1 MNAEKRHHAISIKT
15 VKNMNTKQKPT
26 LEFWQV
32 WNMCFGFFGIQ
43 YGFGLQQA
51 NLSPIF
57 SYHGAA
63 EHELPILWLAGPVTG
78 LLIQPLIGAISDRT
92 WTSFGRRK
100 PFFLWGALI
109 GSVAVMFMPYV
120 PELWMV
126 VGLFWILDAA
136 MNTAMEPYRAM
147 VGDMVNREQR
157 PFAFALQTFMISGG
171 QILASLMPVVMIA
184 FGVSAVTDGTQIPDI
199 VKYSFVVGVIVIMTT
214 AIWSF
219 IKVKEYPPEDIVA
232 FKAEN
237 KGKVLSNVLS
247 DLWSAMRDMPK
258 SLRTLW
264 WVKLAT
270 WFGLPLMW
278 QYLSLSIAHHVY
290 NAPTPDAPGFAEGT
304 AQGGTAFAVMHITTL
319 VMSFFIAKTIHRLG
333 DSKVYA
339 LCLLVGGIGF
349 LSMQLTTDL
358 YLTLACMALVGVGW
372 AGVITVPFIMCANVA
387 PMMRIGVYMGLLNA
401 MICLPQI
408 LEMVSIGYIYE
419 SVLGGD
425 PRNALALCGVLFII
439 GAGLALR
446 INTAEDTKLSQS
458 QDF

>member
-1 MNAEKRHHAISIKT
+1 MN
-15 VKNMNTKQKPT
+15 NQQKPT

-78 LLIQPLIGAISDRT
+78 LIIQPLIGAISDRT

-147 VGDMVNREQR
+147 VGDMVNKKQQ

-171 QILASLMPVVMIA
+171 QILASIMPVVMIA

-199 VKYSFVVGVIVIMTT
+199 VKYSFVCGVVVIIAT
-214 AIWSF
+214 ALWSF
-219 IKVKEYPPEDIVA
+219 SKVQEYPPQDIEA
-232 FKAEN
+232 FKKEN
-237 KGKVLSNVLS
+237 QGKILSNVIS
-247 DLWSAMRDMPK
+247 DLWSALRDMPQ
-258 SLRTLW
+258 SLRSLW
-264 WVKLAT
+264 WVKLLT

-278 QYLSLSIAHHVY
+278 QYLSLSIAHHVF
-290 NAPTPDAPGFAEGT
+290 NAPTPESAGFAEGT
-304 AQGGTAFAVMHITTL
+304 AHGGTAFAVMHVTTL
-319 VMSFFIAKTIHRLG
+319 IMSFFIAKTIHKFG
-333 DSKVYA
+333 DNRVYA
-339 LCLLVGGIGF
+339 FCLFVGGLGF
-349 LSMQLTTDL
+349 LAMQLTTNL
-358 YLTLACMALVGVGW
+358 YLTLACMSLVGVGW

-387 PMMRIGVYMGLLNA
+387 PVMRIGIYMGLLNA

-408 LEMVSIGYIYE
+408 MEMLSIGFIYD
-419 SVLGGD
+419 SILGGD
-425 PRNALALCGVLFII
+425 PRNALALCGLLFIV
-439 GAGLALR
+439 GAGFALR
-446 INTAEDTKLSQS
+446 INTEKDTMRSQG
-458 QDF
+458 

>member
-1 MNAEKRHHAISIKT
+1 MIAENRHHAISIKT

-184 FGVSAVTDGTQIPDI
+184 FGVSAATDGTQIPDI

-319 VMSFFIAKTIHRLG
+319 VMSFFIAKTIHRFG

-387 PMMRIGVYMGLLNA
+387 PMLRIGVYMGLLNA

-446 INTAEDTKLSQS
+446 INTAEDTKLSHS
-458 QDF
+458 QDC

>member
-1 MNAEKRHHAISIKT
+1 MN
-15 VKNMNTKQKPT
+15 NKQKPT

-63 EHELPILWLAGPVTG
+63 EHELPMLWLAGPVTG

-147 VGDMVNREQR
+147 VGDMVNRKQR

-171 QILASLMPVVMIA
+171 QILASLMPVIMIA
-184 FGVSAVTDGTQIPDI
+184 FGVSAVTDGNQIPDI
-199 VKYSFVVGVIVIMTT
+199 VKYSFVIGVVVIIVT
-214 AIWSF
+214 ALWSF
-219 IKVKEYPPEDIVA
+219 NKVQEYPPENIDE

-237 KGKVLSNVLS
+237 KGKVLTHVVS
-247 DLWSAMRDMPK
+247 DLWIALKDMPK

-264 WVKLAT
+264 WVKLVT

-290 NAPTPDAPGFAEGT
+290 NAPTPDAAGFAVGT
-304 AQGGTAFAVMHITTL
+304 AQGGKAFAVMQITTL
-319 VMSFFIAKTIHRLG
+319 VVSFFIAKTIHKFG

-339 LCLLVGGIGF
+339 FCLLIGGLGF
-349 LSMQLTTDL
+349 LSMQLTSDL
-358 YLTLACMALVGVGW
+358 YMTLACMVLVGIGW

-387 PMMRIGVYMGLLNA
+387 PVMRIGIYMGLLNA

-408 LEMVSIGYIYE
+408 LEMLSIGLIYE

-425 PRNALALCGVLFII
+425 PRNALALCGLLFLV
-439 GAGLALR
+439 GAALALR
-446 INTAEDTKLSQS
+446 INTEEDTRISQG
-458 QDF
+458 QEV

>member
-1 MNAEKRHHAISIKT
+1 MN
-15 VKNMNTKQKPT
+15 NKQKPT
-26 LEFWQV
+26 LAFWQV

-57 SYHGAA
+57 SYHGAL
-63 EHELPILWLAGPVTG
+63 EHELPMLWLAGPVTG

-92 WTSFGRRK
+92 WTRFGRRK
-100 PFFLWGALI
+100 PFFLWGALV

-171 QILASLMPVVMIA
+171 QILASLMPVIMIA
-184 FGVSAVTDGTQIPDI
+184 FGVSAVTDGNQIPDI
-199 VKYSFVVGVIVIMTT
+199 VKYSFVIGVIVIIAT
-214 AIWSF
+214 AFWSF
-219 IKVKEYPPEDIVA
+219 NRVQEYPPENVEA

-237 KGKVLSNVLS
+237 KGKVFSHVLI
-247 DLWSAMRDMPK
+247 DLWTALKDMPQ

-264 WVKLAT
+264 WVKLVT

-319 VMSFFIAKTIHRLG
+319 VMSFFIAKTIHKFG

-339 LCLLVGGIGF
+339 FCLMVGGLGF

-358 YLTLACMALVGVGW
+358 YMTLACMALVGVGW

-387 PMMRIGVYMGLLNA
+387 PMMRIGIYMGLLNG

-408 LEMVSIGYIYE
+408 MEMVSIGFIYE

-425 PRNALALCGVLFII
+425 PRNALALCGVLFLV
-439 GAGLALR
+439 GAVLALR
-446 INTAEDTKLSQS
+446 INTAADTKTSMSQEA
-458 QDF
+458 

>member
-1 MNAEKRHHAISIKT
+1 
-15 VKNMNTKQKPT
+15 MNTKQKPT

-446 INTAEDTKLSQS
+446 INTVEDTKLSQS

>member
-1 MNAEKRHHAISIKT
+1 MSNALR
-15 VKNMNTKQKPT
+15 KPT
-26 LEFWQV
+26 LSFWQV

-57 SYHGAA
+57 TYHGASYD
-63 EHELPILWLAGPVTG
+63 ELPMLWLAGPVTG
-78 LLIQPLIGAISDRT
+78 LLIQPLVGAISDRT
-92 WTSFGRRK
+92 WTRFGRRK
-100 PFFLWGALI
+100 PFFMWGALV
-109 GSVAVMFMPYV
+109 GSVAVLFMPYV

-126 VGLFWILDAA
+126 VGLFWMLDAA

-147 VGDMVNREQR
+147 VGDMINRQQR
-157 PFAFALQTFMISGG
+157 PFGFALQTFMISGG
-171 QILASLMPVVMIA
+171 QILASLMPVIMIY
-184 FGVSAVTDGTQIPDI
+184 FGVSAVTDGTEIPDI
-199 VKYSFVVGVIVIMTT
+199 VKYSFVIGVVVIMLT
-214 AIWSF
+214 AFWSF
-219 IKVKEYPPEDIVA
+219 SATKEYPPENIEA

-237 KGKVLSNVLS
+237 KGKVLSSVHK
-247 DLWSAMRDMPK
+247 DLISAFTDMPK
-258 SLRTLW
+258 SLKQVW

-278 QYLSLSIAHHVY
+278 QYLSLSIAYHVY
-290 NAPTPDAPGFAEGT
+290 SAPTPESPGFAEGT
-304 AQGGTAFAVMHITTL
+304 AQGGTAFAVMHISTL
-319 VMSFFIAKTIHRLG
+319 VMSFFVAKTVNKFG
-333 DSKVYA
+333 DNKVYA
-339 LCLLVGGIGF
+339 FCLFVGGLGF

-387 PMMRIGVYMGLLNA
+387 PALRIGIYMGLLNA

-408 LEMVSIGYIYE
+408 MEMLTIGLIFD

-425 PRNALALCGVLFII
+425 PRNALALCGLLFIV

-446 INTAEDTKLSQS
+446 INTTADSADMENLENSFEQQTQ
-458 QDF
+458 Q